1 MAVCDMLEVKV
12 KTAIAMRAL
21 RPSMAVVDPQT
32 TESMPSAVTACS
44 GFDVLSHAIE
54 SYTAR
59 PHTQVGARC
68 CVLGLGRLILLF
80 RLVSAPPRPTRT

>member
-1 MAVCDMLEVKV
+1 MAIYDMLELKV
-12 KTAIAMRAL
+12 KTAIAMGAL

-54 SYTAR
+54 SFTAR
-59 PHTQVGARC
+59 PHTQVGTSC
-68 CVLGLGRLILLF
+68 CISGFGRLIL
-80 RLVSAPPRPTRT
+80 R